1 MDAMTTNMP
10 VQSSTITW
18 SPQPYQLRALRIM
31 MKQGS
36 VGLFLDPGLGKTST
50 CLMAYKILKQKGLVG
65 KALVIAPLRP
75 VYKVWPDEI
84 KKWADFAEI
93 TYSIV
98 HGSGTGAEAKREAA
112 LRKDADIYIINP
124 EGIKWLFDAKRKR
137 PEFDVLIVDESTK
150 FKDSSTQ
157 RFKALKPQLPSFSRR
172 WILTGTPVPN
182 GLMDLFGQMYIL
194 DLGRSLGRFITH
206 YRNEFF
212 IPSGYGG
219 YEWKPQ
225 SDAFPRIVERISP
238 LILQLSA
245 EEYLQMPEL
254 IERNLIVSLPQRS
267 RELYDALEE
276 DFLAQM
282 ESGEEVI
289 ALNAAAAGTKLRQIA
304 NGALYTDGKSWSTL
318 HDEKLDALSDLL
330 EELNGHSVLIFYE
343 FKHDAERIS
352 ALLGGVPN
360 LSGCTGTKLD
370 HLVDGFNSGDVRVLL
385 AHPAS
390 AGHGLNLQG
399 SCHHIIWFG
408 IPWNLE
414 YYDQAVARV
423 YRQGQQSGHVFVY
436 HIVAGGTKDEDVA
449 RVLISKDKSQQTLLS
464 ALKAARTV
472 AEVNDAL

>member
-1 MDAMTTNMP
+1 MDAITTNTP
-10 VQSSTITW
+10 GLSSTITW

-50 CLMAYKILKQKGLVG
+50 CLMAFKILKAKGLVK
-65 KALVIAPLRP
+65 KALIIAPLRP
-75 VYKVWPDEI
+75 MRKVWPDEV
-84 KKWADFAEI
+84 KKWADFADI
-93 TYSIV
+93 TYTIV
-98 HGSGTGAEAKREAA
+98 HGGNKEAA
-112 LRKDADIYIINP
+112 LAQDVDLYIVNP
-124 EGIKWLFDAKRKR
+124 EGISWLFDAKRRR

-150 FKDSSTQ
+150 FKNSSTQ
-157 RFKALKPQLPSFSRR
+157 RFKVLKPHLASFSRR

-182 GLMDLFGQMYIL
+182 GLLDLFGQIYIL

-212 IPSGYGG
+212 YPAGYGG

-225 SDAFPRIVERISP
+225 PDAFERIITEISP

-254 IERNLIVSLPQRS
+254 IVQDLTVFLPPTS
-267 RELYDALEE
+267 RKLYDEME
-276 DFLAQM
+276 KDFLVQM
-282 ESGEEVI
+282 ESGEEII
-289 ALNAAAAGTKLRQIA
+289 ALNAASAGTKLRQIA
-304 NGALYTDGKSWSTL
+304 NGALYTGTSTWKQL
-318 HDEKLDALSDLL
+318 HDEKLDAMESLL

-343 FKHDAERIS
+343 YKHDAERIT
-352 ALLGGVPN
+352 ARIGDCPN
-360 LSGCTGTKLD
+360 LSGCTGAKFDT
-370 HLVDGFNSGDVRVLL
+370 LVDNFNAGRVTRLL

-414 YYDQAVARV
+414 YYDQAIARV
-423 YRQGQQSGHVFVY
+423 YRQGQSAEKVFVY
-436 HIVAGGTKDEDVA
+436 HIVAQDTKDEDVSK
-449 RVLISKDKSQQTLLS
+449 VLNLKDRSQQTLLS
-464 ALKAARTV
+464 ALKTARSV
-472 AEVNDAL
+472 AEATDGHYTAFNT